1 MKNIIEVNGY
11 EIEVNTPIDSI
22 LILVKKDGDIIH
34 QIYQEENSTF
44 IHNNEE
50 YNLNKLLLYSK
61 DLPVKN
67 LSIDKLK
74 WIIPYTTVDKN
85 RVESSDTNIPILI
98 TKWNNK
104 WVVLDGIHRLVKSK
118 NQDKKSIRVKII
130 STQFLKSIKI

>member
-1 MKNIIEVNGY
+1 
-11 EIEVNTPIDSI
+11 
-22 LILVKKDGDIIH
+22 
-34 QIYQEENSTF
+34 
-44 IHNNEE
+44 
-50 YNLNKLLLYSK
+50 
-61 DLPVKN
+61 
-67 LSIDKLK
+67 
-74 WIIPYTTVDKN
+74 VDKN